1 MPPFETAKRHL
12 PVTIPVIQWISGEC
26 REMTIRRAYHTIEL
40 IVSATDAGVDNEDS
54 HIGSVLGS
62 LCIIIRT

>member
-26 REMTIRRAYHTIEL
+26 REMTFRRTYHTIEFS
-40 IVSATDAGVDNEDS
+40 VSATDAGVDNEDS